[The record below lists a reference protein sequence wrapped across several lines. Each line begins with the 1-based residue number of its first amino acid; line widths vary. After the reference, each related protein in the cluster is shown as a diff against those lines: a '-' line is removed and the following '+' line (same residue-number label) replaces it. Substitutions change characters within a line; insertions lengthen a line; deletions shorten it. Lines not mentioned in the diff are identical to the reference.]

1 MRAKFEHRKTKEL
14 KELLKEEETRV
25 ETMRTKL
32 TSDIETK
39 TKELVEKKPTN
50 PSPAPPA

>member
-32 TSDIETK
+32 TSDIENK
-39 TKELVEKKPTN
+39 TKELQKKPDT
-50 PSPAPPA
+50 PPPAPPA